1 MLSSMFLHCL
11 QENPKKEAHEWLKR
25 GTLVTILDNS
35 LYKIPWYLVNL
46 LDNMASQEYM
56 MLIPDISILYNFKVS
71 FTNFLLS

>member
-11 QENPKKEAHEWLKR
+11 QENPKTEENEWLKH
-25 GTLVTILDNS
+25 GTLVNILDRDG
-35 LYKIPWYLVNL
+35 LLPWYLVNL

-56 MLIPDISILYNFKVS
+56 MLILDISILYTFKVS

>member
-11 QENPKKEAHEWLKR
+11 QENPKKETHEWLKH
-25 GTLVTILDNS
+25 GTLVNILDNS
-35 LYKIPWYLVNL
+35 VYKIPWYLVNL